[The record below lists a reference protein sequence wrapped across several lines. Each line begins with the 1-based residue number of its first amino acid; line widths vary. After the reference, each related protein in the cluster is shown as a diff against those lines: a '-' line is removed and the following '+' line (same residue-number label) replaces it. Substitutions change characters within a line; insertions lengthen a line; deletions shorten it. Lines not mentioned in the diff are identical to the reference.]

1 MLISIY
7 IENIALIKKL
17 SLEPDCGFCAF
28 TGETGAGKSIIIDS
42 LGLLCG
48 ARSDKDIIR
57 TGEDEA
63 TVEGIFTVNETAKK
77 FLAEYDIEPEEDGT
91 VAVLRKL
98 SRDGRSSAK
107 INGRSI
113 PLSRLKAVMSQ
124 LLSIHGQQDTQA
136 FADTARQLS
145 MLDSF
150 AKNEAIF
157 ADYTEKYNH
166 FKNIE
171 QRLNALDEDS
181 RERELRLDMLR
192 FRVNELKS
200 ANVTEGEKEELESE
214 RKRLANSERIV
225 MNAGEAYSSLY
236 ARDGSAIESVDNA
249 IGALSSLLGIIDDA
263 DELHNRLESAKYEL
277 IDIADTIKAYT
288 DTDGEN
294 VEARLDDVTARLEL
308 IKKLEKK
315 YRVDADGFSALLNE
329 WEAELDANENCEE
342 EKARLIKELSTAK
355 KELTQSAKALTESR
369 KNASVKLCERVTV
382 ELNELDMPGVKFT
395 VNIEQKDFAEDG
407 SDFAEF
413 LISANKGE
421 IPKPMSKI
429 ASGGEL
435 SRIMLCLKCVFAD
448 TESIGTLIFDEIDTG
463 VSGRTS
469 EKIGIRLKNAT
480 DGKKTQIICV
490 THSAILAAKADAHYK
505 ISKNETDGRVI
516 TSVEKLDRLGRRN
529 ELARIMG
536 GVNVSETVLKA
547 ADEMLGENNNE

>member
-63 TVEGIFTVNETAKK
+63 TVEGIFTLNEASKK
-77 FLAEYDIEPEEDGT
+77 VLAEYDIEPEEDDT
-91 VAVLRKL
+91 VSVLRKIT
-98 SRDGRSSAK
+98 RDGRSTAK
-107 INGRSI
+107 INGRNI

-124 LLSIHGQQDTQA
+124 LISIHGQQDTQA
-136 FADTARQLS
+136 FADNGKQLQ

-150 AKNEAIF
+150 AKNESVF
-157 ADYTEKYNH
+157 NVYTEKYE
-166 FKNIE
+166 KYKSIE
-171 QRLNALDEDS
+171 QRLDS
-181 RERELRLDMLR
+181 LNDDSKERELRLDMLR
-192 FRVNELKS
+192 YRVNELRS
-200 ANVTEGEKEELESE
+200 AKVVFGEKEELEAE
-214 RKRLANSERIV
+214 RKRLANSEKIV
-225 MNAGEAYSSLY
+225 MNASEAYAVLY
-236 ARDGSAIESVDNA
+236 AKDGSAIESVDRAVNA
-249 IGALSSLLGIIDDA
+249 VSSLLGIIDEA
-263 DELHNRLESAKYEL
+263 DELSSRLESAKYEL
-277 IDIADTIKAYT
+277 LDIADTVKAYT

-294 VEARLDDVTARLEL
+294 VQARLDDVMTRLEL

-315 YRVDADGFSALLNE
+315 YKVSSDEFQNLLEE
-329 WEAELDANENCEE
+329 WITELDANENSEE
-342 EKARLIKELSTAK
+342 EKERLTKELEIAK
-355 KELTQSAKALTESR
+355 KELFEAAEALTETR
-369 KNASVKLCERVTV
+369 RTAASMLCERVSE
-382 ELNELDMPGVKFT
+382 ELNELDMPGVRFSVTLRQNVFT
-395 VNIEQKDFAEDG
+395 ENGK
-407 SDFAEF
+407 DFAEF

-421 IPKPMSKI
+421 EPKPLSKI

-448 TESIGTLIFDEIDTG
+448 TESIGTLIFDEIDAG

-505 ISKNETDGRVI
+505 ISKKETDGRVI
-516 TSVEKLDRLGRRN
+516 TNVEKLDHNGRRD

-536 GVNVSETVLKA
+536 GVNVTETVLKA
-547 ADEMLGENNNE
+547 AEEMLA

>member
-17 SLEPDCGFCAF
+17 SLEPDNGFCAF

-63 TVEGIFTVNETAKK
+63 TVEGIFSVNETAKK
-77 FLAEYDIEPEEDGT
+77 VLAEYDIEPEEDDT
-91 VAVLRKL
+91 VAVLRKIT
-98 SRDGRSSAK
+98 RDGRSSAK
-107 INGRSI
+107 INGRNI

-136 FADTARQLS
+136 FADNDRQLS

-150 AKNEAIF
+150 AKNEELF
-157 ADYTEKYNH
+157 NGYSEKYN
-166 FKNIE
+166 KYRSLG
-171 QRLNALDEDS
+171 QRLESLNEDS

-192 FRVNELKS
+192 YRVNELKS
-200 ANVTEGEKEELESE
+200 ANVKAGEKEELESE
-214 RKRLANSERIV
+214 RKRLANSEKIV
-225 MNAGEAYSSLY
+225 MNANEAYSVLY
-236 ARDGSAIESVDNA
+236 AKDGSAIESVDTAINA
-249 IGALSSLLGIIDDA
+249 VSSLLGIIDEAED
-263 DELHNRLESAKYEL
+263 LVSRLENAKYEL
-277 IDIADTIKAYT
+277 IDIADTVKEHT

-315 YRVDADGFSALLNE
+315 YKVYSDEFGELLDE
-329 WEAELDANENCEE
+329 WEAELLADENSEE
-342 EKARLIKELSTAK
+342 EKERLEKELIIAK
-355 KELTQSAKALTESR
+355 KELAQSANALTESR
-369 KNASVKLCERVTV
+369 KKAAVTLCTRVTE
-382 ELNELDMPGVKFT
+382 ELNELDMPGVTFT

-448 TESIGTLIFDEIDTG
+448 SESIGTLIFDEIDTG

-490 THSAILAAKADAHYK
+490 THSAILAARADAHYK
-505 ISKNETDGRVI
+505 ISKKETEGRVI
-516 TSVEKLDRLGRRN
+516 TNVEKLDRIGRRD

-536 GVNVSETVLKA
+536 GVNVTETVLKA
-547 ADEMLGENNNE
+547 AEEMLD

>member
-1 MLISIY
+1 MLNSIY

-63 TVEGIFTVNETAKK
+63 TVEGIFSVNDTAKK
-77 FLAEYDIEPEEDGT
+77 HLAEYDIEPEEDGT
-91 VAVLRKL
+91 IAVLRKI

-107 INGRSI
+107 INGRNV

-136 FADTARQLS
+136 CADNGRQLS

-150 AKNEAIF
+150 AKNESVF
-157 ADYTEKYNH
+157 NVYTEKYNV
-166 FKNIE
+166 FKSVE
-171 QRLNALDEDS
+171 QKLDSLNEDE
-181 RERELRLDMLR
+181 RERELRLDMLKY
-192 FRVNELKS
+192 RVNELKS
-200 ANVTEGEKEELESE
+200 ANVKVGERDELEAE
-214 RKRLANSERIV
+214 RKRLANSEKIV
-225 MNAGEAYSSLY
+225 SNASEAYAMLY
-236 ARDGSAIESVDNA
+236 ARDGSAIESVDTA
-249 IGALSSLLGIIDDA
+249 IGAVSSLLGIIPEA
-263 DELHNRLESAKYEL
+263 DELYSRLENTKYEL
-277 IDIADTIKAYT
+277 LDIADTVKAYT

-294 VEARLDDVTARLEL
+294 VQARLDDVETRLEL

-315 YRVDADGFSALLNE
+315 YRVDANTFPELLEEWKNE
-329 WEAELDANENCEE
+329 LEVSENAEE
-342 EKARLIKELSTAK
+342 EKERLTKELAIAK
-355 KELTQSAKALTESR
+355 KALFEAGEALTSTR
-369 KNASVKLCERVTV
+369 RIAAGMLCERVSE
-382 ELNELDMPGVKFT
+382 ELNELDMPGVRFSVTMRQSNFT
-395 VNIEQKDFAEDG
+395 ENGK
-407 SDFAEF
+407 DFAEF

-421 IPKPMSKI
+421 EPKPLSKI
-429 ASGGEL
+429 AWGGEL

-448 TESIGTLIFDEIDTG
+448 SESIGTLIFDEIDTG

-505 ISKNETDGRVI
+505 ISKKETDGRVI
-516 TSVEKLDRLGRRN
+516 TNVEKLDRLGRRD

-536 GVNVSETVLKA
+536 GVNVTETVLKA
-547 ADEMLGENNNE
+547 AEEMLGQ

>member
-17 SLEPDCGFCAF
+17 SLEPDNGFCAF

-63 TVEGIFTVNETAKK
+63 TVEGIFSVNDTAKRV
-77 FLAEYDIEPEEDGT
+77 LAEYDIEPEDDDT
-91 VAVLRKL
+91 VAVLRKIT
-98 SRDGRSSAK
+98 RDGRSSAK
-107 INGRSI
+107 INGRNV

-136 FADTARQLS
+136 FADNGKQMQ

-150 AKNEAIF
+150 AKNESVFNA
-157 ADYTEKYNH
+157 YSEKYNK
-166 FKNIE
+166 FKSIE
-171 QRLNALDEDS
+171 LRLNALNEDS
-181 RERELRLDMLR
+181 RERELRLDMLKY
-192 FRVNELKS
+192 RVNELKS
-200 ANVTEGEKEELESE
+200 ANVVFGERDELEAE
-214 RKRLANSERIV
+214 RKRLANSEKIV
-225 MNAGEAYSSLY
+225 MNAGEAYSALY
-236 ARDGSAIESVDNA
+236 SRDGSAIESVDTA
-249 IGALSSLLGIIDDA
+249 IGALSSLSGIIPEA
-263 DELHNRLESAKYEL
+263 DELLSRLENAKYEL
-277 IDIADTIKAYT
+277 LDIADTVKEYT

-294 VEARLDDVTARLEL
+294 VQARLDDVMTRLEL

-315 YRVDADGFSALLNE
+315 YRADANTFPELLEE
-329 WEAELDANENCEE
+329 WVNELDANENSEE
-342 EKARLIKELSTAK
+342 EKERLTKELAVAE
-355 KELTQSAKALTESR
+355 KELFKAGEALTETRRSA
-369 KNASVKLCERVTV
+369 ASMLCERVSE
-382 ELNELDMPGVKFT
+382 ELNELDMPGVRFSVTMRQSGFT
-395 VNIEQKDFAEDG
+395 ENGK
-407 SDFAEF
+407 DFAEF

-421 IPKPMSKI
+421 EPKPLSKI

-448 TESIGTLIFDEIDTG
+448 SESIGTLIFDEIDTG

-505 ISKNETDGRVI
+505 ISKKETDGRVI
-516 TSVEKLDRLGRRN
+516 TNVEKLDRIGRRD
-529 ELARIMG
+529 ELARILG
-536 GVNVSETVLKA
+536 GVNVTETVLKA
-547 ADEMLGENNNE
+547 AEEMLN

>member
-17 SLEPDCGFCAF
+17 SLEPDYGFCAF

-57 TGEDEA
+57 TGEEEA
-63 TVEGIFTVNETAKK
+63 CVEGIFSLNEQAVK
-77 FLAEYDIEPEEDGT
+77 FLAEYDIEPEEDGAVT
-91 VAVLRKL
+91 VLRKL
-98 SRDGRSSAK
+98 SRDGRSVAK
-107 INGRSI
+107 VNGRSI

-124 LLSIHGQQDTQA
+124 LISIHGQQDTQA
-136 FADTARQLS
+136 FADNGRQLQ

-150 AKNEAIF
+150 AKNEALLT
-157 ADYTEKYNH
+157 AYSEKYNK
-166 FKNIE
+166 FKAIE
-171 QRLNALDEDS
+171 QKLDSLNEDE
-181 RERELRLDMLR
+181 RERELRLDMLKY
-192 FRVNELKS
+192 RVNELRS
-200 ANVTEGEKEELESE
+200 ADVKVGEKEELEAE
-214 RKRLANSERIV
+214 RLRLANSERIV
-225 MNAGEAYSSLY
+225 SNASEAYVTLY

-249 IGALSSLLGIIDDA
+249 INATSSLLGIIPEA
-263 DELHNRLESAKYEL
+263 DELVSRLESAKYEL
-277 IDIADTIKAYT
+277 IDIADTVKSYT

-294 VEARLDDVTARLEL
+294 VQMRLDDVEARLEL
-308 IKKLEKK
+308 IKKLERK
-315 YRVDADGFSALLNE
+315 YRVNADEFQDLLSD
-329 WEAELDANENCEE
+329 WLAELEASENTEE
-342 EKARLIKELSTAK
+342 EKERLTKELSVAK
-355 KELTQSAKALTESR
+355 KELKASALTLSDSR
-369 KNASVKLCERVTV
+369 KKAAELLCSRVTD
-382 ELNELDMPGVKFT
+382 ELNELDMPGVTFT
-395 VNIEQKDFAEDG
+395 VDLKETEFSENG
-407 SDFAEF
+407 NDFAEF

-448 TESIGTLIFDEIDTG
+448 TESIGTLIFDEIDAG

-490 THSAILAAKADAHYK
+490 THSAILASRADAHYK
-505 ISKNETDGRVI
+505 ISKKETDGRVI
-516 TSVEKLDRLGRRN
+516 TNVEKLDRTGRRD

-536 GVNVSETVLKA
+536 GVNITETVLKA
-547 ADEMLGENNNE
+547 AEEMLDK

>member
-17 SLEPDCGFCAF
+17 SLEPDNGFCAF

-63 TVEGIFTVNETAKK
+63 TVEGIFSVNDTAKRV
-77 FLAEYDIEPEEDGT
+77 LAEYDIEPEDDDT
-91 VAVLRKL
+91 VAVLRKIT
-98 SRDGRSSAK
+98 RDGRSSAK
-107 INGRSI
+107 INGRNV

-136 FADTARQLS
+136 FADNGKQMQ

-150 AKNEAIF
+150 AKNESVFNA
-157 ADYTEKYNH
+157 YSEKYNK
-166 FKNIE
+166 FKSIE
-171 QRLNALDEDS
+171 LRLNALNEDS
-181 RERELRLDMLR
+181 RERELRLDMLKY
-192 FRVNELKS
+192 RVNELKS
-200 ANVTEGEKEELESE
+200 ANVVFGERDELEAE
-214 RKRLANSERIV
+214 RKRLANSEKIV
-225 MNAGEAYSSLY
+225 MNAGEAYSALY
-236 ARDGSAIESVDNA
+236 SRDGSAIESVDTA
-249 IGALSSLLGIIDDA
+249 IGALSSLSGIIPEA
-263 DELHNRLESAKYEL
+263 DELLSRLENAKYEL
-277 IDIADTIKAYT
+277 LDIADTVKEYT

-294 VEARLDDVTARLEL
+294 VQARLDDVMTRLEL

-315 YRVDADGFSALLNE
+315 YRADANTFPELLEE
-329 WEAELDANENCEE
+329 WVNELDANENSEE
-342 EKARLIKELSTAK
+342 EKERLTKELAVAE
-355 KELTQSAKALTESR
+355 KELFKAGEALTETRRSA
-369 KNASVKLCERVTV
+369 ASMLCERVSE
-382 ELNELDMPGVKFT
+382 ELNELDMPGVRFSVTMRQSGFT
-395 VNIEQKDFAEDG
+395 ENGK
-407 SDFAEF
+407 DFAEF

-421 IPKPMSKI
+421 EPKPLSKI

-448 TESIGTLIFDEIDTG
+448 SESIGTLIFDEIDTG

-505 ISKNETDGRVI
+505 ISKKETDGRVI
-516 TSVEKLDRLGRRN
+516 TNVEKLDRIGRRD

-536 GVNVSETVLKA
+536 GVNVTETVLKA
-547 ADEMLGENNNE
+547 AEEMLN

>member
-17 SLEPDCGFCAF
+17 SLEPDYGFCAF

-57 TGEDEA
+57 TGEEEA
-63 TVEGIFTVNETAKK
+63 CVEGIFSANEQAVK

-91 VAVLRKL
+91 VTVLRKL
-98 SRDGRSSAK
+98 SRDGRSVAK
-107 INGRSI
+107 VNGRSI

-124 LLSIHGQQDTQA
+124 LISIHGQQDTQA
-136 FADTARQLS
+136 FADNGRQLQ

-150 AKNEAIF
+150 AKNEALLT
-157 ADYTEKYNH
+157 AYSEKYEK
-166 FKNIE
+166 FRSIE
-171 QRLNALDEDS
+171 QRLDSLNEDE
-181 RERELRLDMLR
+181 REREFRLDMLKY
-192 FRVNELKS
+192 RVNELRS
-200 ANVTEGEKEELESE
+200 ADVKVGEKEELEAE
-214 RKRLANSERIV
+214 RLRLANSERIV
-225 MNAGEAYSSLY
+225 SNASEAYVTLY

-249 IGALSSLLGIIDDA
+249 INATSSLLGIIPEA
-263 DELHNRLESAKYEL
+263 DELVSRLENAKYEL
-277 IDIADTIKAYT
+277 IDIADTVKSYT

-294 VEARLDDVTARLEL
+294 VQMRLDDVEARLEL
-308 IKKLEKK
+308 IKKLERK
-315 YRVDADGFSALLNE
+315 YRVNADEFQDLLSD
-329 WEAELDANENCEE
+329 WLAELEASENTEE
-342 EKARLIKELSTAK
+342 EKERLTKELSVAK
-355 KELTQSAKALTESR
+355 KELKASAALLSDSR
-369 KNASVKLCERVTV
+369 KKAAELLCSRVTD
-382 ELNELDMPGVKFT
+382 ELNELDMPGVTFT
-395 VNIEQKDFAEDG
+395 VDLKETEFSENG
-407 SDFAEF
+407 NDFAEF

-448 TESIGTLIFDEIDTG
+448 TESIGTLIFDEIDAG

-490 THSAILAAKADAHYK
+490 THSAILASRADAHYK
-505 ISKNETDGRVI
+505 ISKKETDGRVI
-516 TSVEKLDRLGRRN
+516 TNVEKLDRTGRRD

-536 GVNVSETVLKA
+536 GVNITETVLKA
-547 ADEMLGENNNE
+547 AEEMLDK

>member
-17 SLEPDCGFCAF
+17 SLEPDYGFCAF

-57 TGEDEA
+57 TGEEEA
-63 TVEGIFTVNETAKK
+63 CVEGIFSLNEQAVK

-91 VAVLRKL
+91 VTVLRKL
-98 SRDGRSSAK
+98 SRDGRSVAK
-107 INGRSI
+107 VNGRSI

-124 LLSIHGQQDTQA
+124 LISIHGQQDTQA
-136 FADTARQLS
+136 FADNGRQLQ

-150 AKNEAIF
+150 ARNEALLT
-157 ADYTEKYNH
+157 AYSEKYEK
-166 FKNIE
+166 FRSIE
-171 QRLNALDEDS
+171 QRLDSLNEDE
-181 RERELRLDMLR
+181 RERELRLDMLKY
-192 FRVNELKS
+192 RVNELRS
-200 ANVTEGEKEELESE
+200 ADVKVGEKEELEAE
-214 RKRLANSERIV
+214 RLRLANSERIV
-225 MNAGEAYSSLY
+225 SNASEAYVTLY

-249 IGALSSLLGIIDDA
+249 INATSSLLGIIPEA
-263 DELHNRLESAKYEL
+263 DELVSRLENAKYEL
-277 IDIADTIKAYT
+277 IDIADTVKSYT

-294 VEARLDDVTARLEL
+294 VQMRLDDVEARLEL
-308 IKKLEKK
+308 IKKLERK
-315 YRVDADGFSALLNE
+315 YRVNADEFQDLLSD
-329 WEAELDANENCEE
+329 WLAELEASENTEE
-342 EKARLIKELSTAK
+342 EKERLTKELAVAK
-355 KELTQSAKALTESR
+355 KELKASAALLSDSR
-369 KNASVKLCERVTV
+369 KKAAELLCSRVTD
-382 ELNELDMPGVKFT
+382 ELNELDMPGVTFT
-395 VNIEQKDFAEDG
+395 VDLKETEFSENG
-407 SDFAEF
+407 NDFAEF

-448 TESIGTLIFDEIDTG
+448 TESIGTLIFDEIDAG

-490 THSAILAAKADAHYK
+490 THSAILASRADAHYK
-505 ISKNETDGRVI
+505 ISKKETDGRVI
-516 TSVEKLDRLGRRN
+516 TNVEKLDRTGRRD

-536 GVNVSETVLKA
+536 GVNITETVLKA
-547 ADEMLGENNNE
+547 AEEMLDK

>member
-7 IENIALIKKL
+7 IENIALIKRL

-63 TVEGIFTVNETAKK
+63 TVEGIFMLNEASKK
-77 FLAEYDIEPEEDGT
+77 VLAEYDIEPEEDNT

-98 SRDGRSSAK
+98 TRDGRSSAK
-107 INGRSI
+107 INGRNV

-124 LLSIHGQQDTQA
+124 LISIHGQQDTQA
-136 FADTARQLS
+136 FADNDRQLS

-150 AKNEAIF
+150 AKNESVF
-157 ADYTEKYNH
+157 NEYTEKHNK
-166 FKNIE
+166 FKSIE
-171 QRLNALDEDS
+171 QRLDSLNEDA

-192 FRVNELKS
+192 YRVNELRS
-200 ANVTEGEKEELESE
+200 AHYSVGEKEELEIE
-214 RKRLANSERIV
+214 RKRLANSEKIV
-225 MNAGEAYSSLY
+225 MNAGEVYSSLY
-236 ARDGSAIESVDNA
+236 AKDGSAIESVDKAINA
-249 IGALSSLLGIIDDA
+249 VSSLIGIIPEADD
-263 DELHNRLESAKYEL
+263 LNSRLESAKYEL
-277 IDIADTIKAYT
+277 LDIADTVKEYT

-294 VEARLDDVTARLEL
+294 VQARLDDVETRLEL

-315 YRVDADGFSALLNE
+315 YRVGADEFPSLLEE
-329 WEAELDANENCEE
+329 WVAELEANENSEE
-342 EKARLIKELSTAK
+342 EKERLTKELSVAK
-355 KELTQSAKALTESR
+355 KELSASAGKLTETR
-369 KNASVKLCERVTV
+369 KEASVVLCRRVTE
-382 ELNELDMPGVKFT
+382 ELNELDMPGVTFT
-395 VNIEQKDFAEDG
+395 VNIEEKDFAEDG

-505 ISKNETDGRVI
+505 ISKKETDGRVI
-516 TSVEKLDRLGRRN
+516 TNVEKLDHSGRRD

-547 ADEMLGENNNE
+547 AEEMLS

>member
-7 IENIALIKKL
+7 IENIALIKRL
-17 SLEPDCGFCAF
+17 SLEPDNGFCAF

-63 TVEGIFTVNETAKK
+63 TVEGIFTLNEASKK
-77 FLAEYDIEPEEDGT
+77 VLAEYDIEPEEDDT
-91 VAVLRKL
+91 VSVLRKL
-98 SRDGRSSAK
+98 TRDGRSTAK
-107 INGRSI
+107 INGRNI

-124 LLSIHGQQDTQA
+124 LISIHGQQDTQA
-136 FADTARQLS
+136 FADNGKQLS

-150 AKNEAIF
+150 AKNESVF
-157 ADYTEKYNH
+157 NVYTEKYE
-166 FKNIE
+166 KYKSIDL
-171 QRLNALDEDS
+171 RLNALNDDS
-181 RERELRLDMLR
+181 KERELRLDMLR
-192 FRVNELKS
+192 YRVNELRS
-200 ANVTEGEKEELESE
+200 AKVAFGERDELEAE
-214 RKRLANSERIV
+214 RKRLANSEKIV
-225 MNAGEAYSSLY
+225 MNASEAYAVLY
-236 ARDGSAIESVDNA
+236 AKDGSAIESVDTA
-249 IGALSSLLGIIDDA
+249 IGALSSLSGIIPEA
-263 DELHNRLESAKYEL
+263 DELSSRLESAKYEL
-277 IDIADTIKAYT
+277 LDIADTVKAYT

-294 VEARLDDVTARLEL
+294 VQARLDDVMTRLEL

-315 YRVDADGFSALLNE
+315 YKVSSDEFQNLLEE
-329 WEAELDANENCEE
+329 WITELDANENSEE
-342 EKARLIKELSTAK
+342 EKERLTKELEIAK
-355 KELTQSAKALTESR
+355 KELFEAGVALTETR
-369 KNASVKLCERVTV
+369 RAAASMLCERVSE
-382 ELNELDMPGVKFT
+382 ELNELDMPGVRFSVTLRQNVFT
-395 VNIEQKDFAEDG
+395 ENGK
-407 SDFAEF
+407 DFAEF

-421 IPKPMSKI
+421 EPKPLSKI

-448 TESIGTLIFDEIDTG
+448 TESIGTLIFDEIDAG

-505 ISKNETDGRVI
+505 ISKKETDGRVI
-516 TSVEKLDRLGRRN
+516 TNVEKLDHNGRRD

-536 GVNVSETVLKA
+536 GVNVTETVLKA
-547 ADEMLGENNNE
+547 AEEMLA

>member
-17 SLEPDCGFCAF
+17 SLEPDYGFCAF

-57 TGEDEA
+57 TGEEEA
-63 TVEGIFTVNETAKK
+63 CVEGIFSLNEQAVK

-91 VAVLRKL
+91 VTVLRKL
-98 SRDGRSSAK
+98 SRDGRSVAK
-107 INGRSI
+107 VNGRSI

-124 LLSIHGQQDTQA
+124 LISIHGQQDTQA
-136 FADTARQLS
+136 FADNGRQLQ

-150 AKNEAIF
+150 AKNEALLT
-157 ADYTEKYNH
+157 AYSEKYEK
-166 FKNIE
+166 FRSIE
-171 QRLNALDEDS
+171 QRLDSLNEDE
-181 RERELRLDMLR
+181 REREFRLDMLKY
-192 FRVNELKS
+192 RVNELRS
-200 ANVTEGEKEELESE
+200 ADVKVGEKEELEAE
-214 RKRLANSERIV
+214 RLRLANSERIV
-225 MNAGEAYSSLY
+225 SNASEAYVTLY

-249 IGALSSLLGIIDDA
+249 INATSSLLGIIPEA
-263 DELHNRLESAKYEL
+263 DELVSRLENAKYEL
-277 IDIADTIKAYT
+277 IDIADTVKSYT

-294 VEARLDDVTARLEL
+294 VQMRLDDVEARLEL
-308 IKKLEKK
+308 IKKLERK
-315 YRVDADGFSALLNE
+315 YRVNADEFQDLLSD
-329 WEAELDANENCEE
+329 WLAELEASENTEE
-342 EKARLIKELSTAK
+342 EKERLTKELSVAK
-355 KELTQSAKALTESR
+355 KELKASAALLSDSR
-369 KNASVKLCERVTV
+369 KKAAELLCSRVTD
-382 ELNELDMPGVKFT
+382 ELNELDMPGVTFT
-395 VNIEQKDFAEDG
+395 VDLKETEFSENG
-407 SDFAEF
+407 NDFAEF

-448 TESIGTLIFDEIDTG
+448 TESIGTLIFDEIDAG

-490 THSAILAAKADAHYK
+490 THSAILASRADAHYK
-505 ISKNETDGRVI
+505 ISKKETDGRVI
-516 TSVEKLDRLGRRN
+516 TNVEKLDRTGRRD

-536 GVNVSETVLKA
+536 GVNITETVLKA
-547 ADEMLGENNNE
+547 AEEMLDK

>member
-17 SLEPDCGFCAF
+17 SLEPDNGFCAF

-63 TVEGIFTVNETAKK
+63 TVEGIFSVNETAKK
-77 FLAEYDIEPEEDGT
+77 VLAEYDIEPEEDDT
-91 VAVLRKL
+91 VAVLRKIT
-98 SRDGRSSAK
+98 RDGRSSAK
-107 INGRSI
+107 INGRNI

-136 FADTARQLS
+136 FADNDRQLS

-150 AKNEAIF
+150 AKNEELF
-157 ADYTEKYNH
+157 NGYSEKYN
-166 FKNIE
+166 KYRSLG
-171 QRLNALDEDS
+171 QRLESLNEDS

-192 FRVNELKS
+192 YRVNELKS
-200 ANVTEGEKEELESE
+200 ANVKAGEKEELESE
-214 RKRLANSERIV
+214 RKRLANSEKIV
-225 MNAGEAYSSLY
+225 MNANEAYSVLY
-236 ARDGSAIESVDNA
+236 AKDGSAIESVDTAINA
-249 IGALSSLLGIIDDA
+249 VSSLLGIIDEAED
-263 DELHNRLESAKYEL
+263 LVSRLENAKYEL
-277 IDIADTIKAYT
+277 IDIADTVKEHT

-315 YRVDADGFSALLNE
+315 YKVDSDEFGELLDE
-329 WEAELDANENCEE
+329 WEAELLADENSEE
-342 EKARLIKELSTAK
+342 EKERLEKELIIAK
-355 KELTQSAKALTESR
+355 KELAQSANVLTESR
-369 KNASVKLCERVTV
+369 KKAAVTLCTRVTE
-382 ELNELDMPGVKFT
+382 ELNELDMPGVTFT
-395 VNIEQKDFAEDG
+395 VNIEQKDFTEDG

-448 TESIGTLIFDEIDTG
+448 SESIGTLIFDEIDTG

-490 THSAILAAKADAHYK
+490 THSAILAARADAHYK
-505 ISKNETDGRVI
+505 ISKKETEGRVI
-516 TSVEKLDRLGRRN
+516 TNVEKLDRIGRRD

-536 GVNVSETVLKA
+536 GVNVTETVLKA
-547 ADEMLGENNNE
+547 AEEMLD